1 LEEQEIKT
9 VANRCN
15 NPPKSA
21 LSYPYNEH
29 GTKNPAQL
37 KRKCNCYYFRTF
49 LSNVPKHFNGTTY
62 RTLEGTSTLAVCNY
76 VPIESSS
83 AQPAI
88 IHGGKK
94 HL

>member
-1 LEEQEIKT
+1 MQKK
-9 VANRCN
+9 
-15 NPPKSA
+15 PPKSA
-21 LSYPYNEH
+21 VSYPYNEH
-29 GTKNPAQL
+29 GTKNQHNL
-37 KRKCNCYYFRTF
+37 KENAILTTSEPF

-62 RTLEGTSTLAVCNY
+62 RTFEGTSTLAVCNY